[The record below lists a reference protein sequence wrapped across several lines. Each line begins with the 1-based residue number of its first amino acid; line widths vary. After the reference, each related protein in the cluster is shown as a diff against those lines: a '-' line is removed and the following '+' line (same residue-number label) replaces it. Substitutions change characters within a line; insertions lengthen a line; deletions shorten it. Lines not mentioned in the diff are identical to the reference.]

1 MKRVF
6 SPLTMFGLAML
17 ALLLPRGVEAQNAT
31 LTGKVASE
39 FGQNL
44 EGANVYITELA
55 ISVPTNATGD
65 FTITIPAARVS
76 GQQVNLR
83 VRAFGYQPQFR
94 PIRVTAGS
102 QTFNFAMKQDVN
114 RLAEVVVTGVTSG
127 TEQKNLA
134 FSVARVDEREMP
146 VPSAN
151 PLSQLQGKVPGAN
164 IVAGTGRPGA
174 APAVLL
180 RGPKMMNAD
189 GRSQEPLYIVDGV
202 VLTSGIDDINPQDIE
217 SVEVVKGAAASSIY
231 GSRAGAGVIQIT
243 TKSGRNASGGVRF
256 NARTEYG
263 FADVEGEFRL
273 PNNHVM
279 MMDETRQYFCVRTT
293 NCSQIFDFEAEALR
307 INGEADLQTLN
318 PLGFERDAG
327 IAAAPSQ
334 GMLRGTFQ
342 SELWPRVYNP
352 IRQLITSGQR
362 TNNTLDASGRFGGT
376 NFFGSINNYWEEG
389 AMVGLRGYTRNSGRL
404 NLDQTVGEDWTF
416 GMRTYYASALFDG
429 RNDDPGGGFFR
440 ATRNPVGVNLL
451 RRDAQGRLFVRSN
464 PMSQGDQNFNP
475 VYAFTENGQQENTQN
490 RFLGSLTTRYQPM
503 SWLDLDANFNF
514 DRQDRTMFWRQD
526 RGFRVTTAVTASTSL
541 GSVEQT
547 SGVDE
552 SFNTALNA
560 TATKMFGDLESRFTA
575 RYLYEQQDSEVLEAD
590 GDELATAGLKSIR
603 AAKTGRNID
612 SAFESIASIGYMGG
626 VDLTYKERY
635 ILGLVARRDGSSLFG
650 SENRWANYGRASAA
664 WRISEESFWMLPQ
677 VNEFKLRASHGTA
690 GGRPRFSAQ
699 YESYA
704 VSTSGQLSPSTAG
717 NAALRPETVSETE
730 IGLDAEVLNRFGIT
744 ANYSHSIAEDQILET
759 TPAAITG
766 FSSQWL
772 NAGTLDNKTIE
783 LSVNIPILQRRNL
796 NWSGRVNYDRTK
808 TMITQLD
815 VPPHLAAAVGT
826 NAFFRYEEGLPFAT
840 WWGNVFVKDCAQL
853 PTAQAANCGGA
864 GTNEYQAN
872 DEGYIVWVG
881 AGNSH
886 TEGITKNLWNAQ
898 QASGTGPWS
907 QSLNWGMPILVR
919 DASGSPQQG
928 DLGSALPKYRLGFS
942 NTFNYKKLF
951 AYAQFDG
958 VFGQMIMNQGR
969 QWSLGDFMTSEIDAA
984 DKSLGEAKPLGYY
997 WRRQFSAG
1005 GLGGFYDVLGPNTRT
1020 VEDGSYVKFREMSL
1034 SYNVGA
1040 VRGVGDFTV
1049 GITGRNLMT
1058 FTDYTGYD
1066 PEVGASSTTAGTN
1079 VAGSRA
1085 VNGIDNYTFP
1095 NLRTFTLSLGTRF

>member
-1 MKRVF
+1 MRAGR
-6 SPLTMFGLAML
+6 MFRAML
-17 ALLLPRGVEAQNAT
+17 LTLFTAALWPSSALAQNAT
-31 LTGKVASE
+31 LTGKVTTE
-39 FGQNL
+39 FGQAL
-44 EGANVYITELA
+44 EGANVFITELA
-55 ISVPTNATGD
+55 VSVPTNANGD
-65 FTITIPAARVS
+65 YTITIPAARVS

-83 VRAFGYQPQFR
+83 VRAFGYQPQVR
-94 PIRVTAGS
+94 PVRVTAGS
-102 QTFNFAMKQDVN
+102 QTLSFAMKQDVN

-127 TEQKNLA
+127 TEQKKLA

-180 RGPKMMNAD
+180 RGPKMMNAQ

-217 SVEVVKGAAASSIY
+217 SVEVVKGAAASSLY

-243 TKSGRNASGGVRF
+243 TKSGRNQSGGVRF
-256 NARTEYG
+256 NARSEYG
-263 FADVEGEFRL
+263 VADVEGDFRL
-273 PNNHVM
+273 PNYHVM
-279 MMDETRQYFCVRTT
+279 MMDETRQFFCVRNT
-293 NCSQIFDFEAEALR
+293 NCAQVFDFEDEALR
-307 INGEADLQTLN
+307 INGEAGLLTLTAVA
-318 PLGFERDAG
+318 FEREAG
-327 IAAAPSQ
+327 ISSAPSQ
-334 GMLRGTFQ
+334 GMLRQTFE
-342 SELWPRVYNP
+342 SETWPRVYNP
-352 IRQLITSGQR
+352 IRQLITAGQR

-376 NFFGSINNYWEEG
+376 SFFGSINNYWEEG
-389 AMVGLRGYTRNSGRL
+389 AMEGLRGYTRNSGRL

-416 GMRTYYASALFDG
+416 GMRTYYSAALFDG

-464 PMSQGDQNFNP
+464 PMAQGDQNYNP
-475 VYAFTENGQQENTQN
+475 IYAFASYGTQENTQN
-490 RFLGSLTTRYQPM
+490 RFLGSLSTRYQPV
-503 SWLDLDANFNF
+503 SWLDLDANFNY
-514 DRQDRTMFWRQD
+514 DRQDRSGWYRED
-526 RGFRVTTAVTASTSL
+526 RGTRFTSAYTLANTL
-541 GSVEQT
+541 GYMAQT
-547 SGVDE
+547 SGLDE
-552 SFNTALNA
+552 SYNTSLNG
-560 TATKMFGDLESRFTA
+560 TATKMFGDLESRVTA
-575 RYLYEQQDSEVLEAD
+575 RYLYEQQDSD
-590 GDELATAGLKSIR
+590 GLSANGSELATAGLRVLR
-603 AAKTGRNID
+603 AARTGRNID
-612 SAFESIASIGYMGG
+612 SGVESIRSIGYMGG

-635 ILGLVARRDGSSLFG
+635 ILGLLARRDGSSLFG

-664 WRISEESFWMLPQ
+664 WRVSEESFWMLPQ
-677 VNEFKLRASHGTA
+677 VNELKLRASHGTA

-704 VSTSGQLSPSTAG
+704 VSLAGQLTPSTAG

-730 IGLDAEVLNRFGIT
+730 IGVDMEILNRFGIT
-744 ANYSHSIAEDQILET
+744 ANYAHSVAEDQILET

-783 LSVNIPILQRRNL
+783 LSINIPILQRRNL

-808 TMITQLD
+808 TMITKLD
-815 VPPHLAAAVGT
+815 VPPYLASTGA
-826 NAFFRYEEGLPFAT
+826 NSSFRYEEGLPFAT
-840 WWGNVFVKDCAQL
+840 FWGNQFVKNCSQL

-872 DEGYIVWVG
+872 NEGYIVWVG
-881 AGNSH
+881 AGNSWS
-886 TEGITKNLWNAQ
+886 EGITRNLWNAQ
-898 QASGTGPWS
+898 LPAASGPWATA
-907 QSLNWGMPILVR
+907 LNWGHPILIR
-919 DASGSPQQG
+919 DAAGSPLQG
-928 DLGSALPKYRLGFS
+928 NLGSALPKYRLGVS

-951 AYAQFDG
+951 AYAQLDG
-958 VFGQMIMNQGR
+958 AFGQKVFNLGR
-969 QWSLGDFMTSEIDAA
+969 QWSLGDFMTKDIDASGSVT
-984 DKSLGEAKPLGYY
+984 DAKPLGYY
-997 WRRQFSAG
+997 WRRLNASG
-1005 GLGGFYDVLGPNTRT
+1005 GTGGFYDVLGPNTRT
-1020 VEDGSYVKFREMSL
+1020 VEDGSYVKVREVSM
-1034 SYNVGA
+1034 SYNIGA

-1049 GITGRNLMT
+1049 GLAGRNLKT

-1066 PEVGASSTTAGTN
+1066 PEVGTTGNTA

-1085 VNGIDNYTFP
+1085 VNGVDAYTFP